1 MIVHGQSDIYIEGN
15 LIFVKLTGAF
25 NEEGCKL
32 YIEKVKNVIL
42 NFNNDPVKMLI
53 DNCDLEGATPEAY
66 QRLDEYNV
74 WCRDQN
80 IIAKAIVTENI
91 PVTSIIQ
98 KNVPSFRESEVEFFT
113 EKEKALRWLEKLTVE
128 S

>member
-1 MIVHGQSDIYIEGN
+1 MHGQSDIHIEGN
-15 LIFVKLTGAF
+15 VIYVKLTGAF

-32 YIEKVKNVIL
+32 YVEKVKSVIL
-42 NFNNDPVKMLI
+42 GFNNAPVKMLI
-53 DNCDLEGATPEAY
+53 DNCDLEGGTPDAY
-66 QRLDEYNV
+66 KCLDEYNI

-98 KNVPSFRESEVEFFT
+98 KNVPSFRETEVEFFT
-113 EKEKALRWLEKLTVE
+113 DKEKALLWLDKLT
-128 S
+128 SDG